1 MQLEFIKKKNMSIPK
16 NVLFPGAVT
25 GDKVL
30 WEEEYYIYNG
40 TEWVLE

>member
-1 MQLEFIKKKNMSIPK
+1 MSIPK
-16 NVLFPGAVT
+16 DVLFPGAVA